1 MQVNSVNNQQQ
12 SFGMAFTK
20 MGDGAAEAL
29 KKRLKEK
36 DVAKLNELIASQ
48 EGNKNVDIFLYTV
61 GGHESTRLGANIY
74 PKSISTT
81 EFLMKQS
88 SEGFLGGFRSPIH
101 FIESLCQKANKMSAK
116 IDAEAKLNNAIDSLS
131 SSLRR

>member
-12 SFGMAFTK
+12 SFGMSFAK
-20 MGDGAAEAL
+20 MSDSAADAL

-61 GGHESTRLGANIY
+61 GGHESSRLGANIY

-131 SSLRR
+131 SK

>member
-12 SFGMAFTK
+12 SFGMSFAK
-20 MGDGAAEAL
+20 MSDSAADAL

-36 DVAKLNELIASQ
+36 DVAKLKELIASQ

-101 FIESLCQKANKMSAK
+101 FIESLCQKANKMSEK

>member
-12 SFGMAFTK
+12 SFGMAFAK
-20 MGDGAAEAL
+20 MSDSAADAL

-61 GGHESTRLGANIY
+61 GSHESTRLGANIY

-81 EFLMKQS
+81 GVLMKQPC
-88 SEGFLGGFRSPIH
+88 EGLLGVFRSPIH
-101 FIESLCQKANKMSAK
+101 FIESLCQKADKMSAK
-116 IDAEAKLNNAIDSLS
+116 IDAEEKLSNAIDSLS
-131 SSLRR
+131 SK

>member
-12 SFGMAFTK
+12 SFGMSFAK
-20 MGDGAAEAL
+20 MSDSAVDAL

>member
-12 SFGMAFTK
+12 SFGMSFAK
-20 MGDGAAEAL
+20 MSDSAADAL

-48 EGNKNVDIFLYTV
+48 DGNKNVDIFLYTV

>member
-12 SFGMAFTK
+12 SFGMSFAK
-20 MGDGAAEAL
+20 MSDSAADAL

-131 SSLRR
+131 SK

>member
-12 SFGMAFTK
+12 SFGMSFAK
-20 MGDGAAEAL
+20 MSDSAADAL

-88 SEGFLGGFRSPIH
+88 SEGFLGEFRSPIH

>member
-12 SFGMAFTK
+12 SFGMSFAK
-20 MGDGAAEAL
+20 MSDSAADAL

-48 EGNKNVDIFLYTV
+48 EENKNVDIFLYTV

>member
-12 SFGMAFTK
+12 SFGMSFAK
-20 MGDGAAEAL
+20 MSDSAADAL

-116 IDAEAKLNNAIDSLS
+116 IDAEAKLNNPIDSLS

>member
-12 SFGMAFTK
+12 SFGMSFAK
-20 MGDGAAEAL
+20 MSDSAADAL

-74 PKSISTT
+74 PKSTSTT

>member
-12 SFGMAFTK
+12 SFGMSFAK
-20 MGDGAAEAL
+20 MSDSAADAL

-81 EFLMKQS
+81 EFLKKQS

-116 IDAEAKLNNAIDSLS
+116 IDAEEKLSNAIDSLS

>member
-12 SFGMAFTK
+12 SFGMSFAK
-20 MGDGAAEAL
+20 MSDSAADAL

>member
-12 SFGMAFTK
+12 SFGMSFAK
-20 MGDGAAEAL
+20 MSDSAADAL

-116 IDAEAKLNNAIDSLS
+116 IDAEANLNNAIDSLS

>member
-12 SFGMAFTK
+12 SFGMSFAK
-20 MGDGAAEAL
+20 MSDSAADAL
-29 KKRLKEK
+29 KKRLQEK

-101 FIESLCQKANKMSAK
+101 FIESLCQKANKMSEK

>member
-1 MQVNSVNNQQQ
+1 MQVNRVNNQQQ
-12 SFGMAFTK
+12 SFGMSFAK
-20 MGDGAAEAL
+20 MSDSAADAL

-101 FIESLCQKANKMSAK
+101 FIESLCQKADKMSAK